1 MAKRTRRVKLPG
13 FLIEVDNQ
21 PDFTRNLLMPAQREE
36 SSPEDIRVIFVD
48 HPIHRPLTG
57 RKSASP

>member
-1 MAKRTRRVKLPG
+1 MRRVKLPD

-21 PDFTRNLLMPAQREE
+21 PGFTRNLLMPAQRET
-36 SSPEDIRVIFVD
+36 PEDIRVIFVD
-48 HPIHRPLTG
+48 HPIHSPLTG